1 MINYPTKKTV
11 SKKEKKVSVK
21 NRGMRFEKL
30 IDEANAFYLSMD
42 KAVIHKKPTPIQT
55 VQVDYPSRS
64 KAKIKEAYYKTPST
78 TDYNGVYQGRY
89 LDFDVKETRSR
100 TSFPLKNIHEH
111 QIEHLQRIEAH
122 GGYAFLLIHLAA
134 VDTTYL
140 MPYSELRPF
149 LKRSKTGR
157 KSMTL
162 DEIMETGYAI
172 KEGYRPRIDYLKA
185 VDAWFGT
192 MKNG

>member
-30 IDEANAFYLSMD
+30 IDEANAFYLMMD

-78 TDYNGVYQGRY
+78 TDYNGVYRGRY
-89 LDFDVKETRSR
+89 LDFDVKESRSK
-100 TSFPLKNIHEH
+100 TSFPLKNIHKH
-111 QIEHLQRIEAH
+111 QSEHLRKIKAH
-122 GGYAFLLIHLAA
+122 GGYAFLLVHLAA
-134 VDTTYL
+134 FDTTYL
-140 MPYSELRPF
+140 LPFGDLELF
-149 LKRSKTGR
+149 LNRAVSGR
-157 KSMTL
+157 KSMTIA
-162 DEIMETGYAI
+162 EIAEIGYAI
-172 KEGYRPRIDYLKA
+172 EEGYRPRIDYLKA
-185 VDAWFGT
+185 VDAWFAA
-192 MKNG
+192 MENG